1 MFNVALIH
9 GAGRMLRIAALLAVI
24 ITVAACGRAYGPQ
37 FEPDLRKPD
46 AGRARLYVYRP
57 DTFIGSANADVS
69 LMHLDG
75 RRLTRMRIGGSV
87 VVPISPGQHHLRT
100 TQSLLGGDTGRV
112 LGETTFTAAAGGT
125 VYVRYTEG
133 IKNVTGMMVLPKGGA
148 VFETEGYFRFELV
161 PEPEALSELAKS
173 KPLELE
179 PQ

>member
-1 MFNVALIH
+1 MFNAALIH
-9 GAGRMLRIAALLAVI
+9 RRGRMLRITALIAAI
-24 ITVAACGRAYGPQ
+24 ITLAACGRAYGPQ
-37 FEPDLRKPD
+37 FQPDLTKPD

-57 DTFIGSANADVS
+57 DTVIGSANADVS

-112 LGETTFTAAAGGT
+112 LGETTFTTAPGST
-125 VYVRYTEG
+125 IYFRYTEG
-133 IKNVTGMMVLPKGGA
+133 FKSVTATVLPKGGA
-148 VFETEGYFRFELV
+148 VFEGSGDFRFEQV
-161 PEPEALSELAKS
+161 PEPEALSELAKT

-179 PQ
+179 TQ